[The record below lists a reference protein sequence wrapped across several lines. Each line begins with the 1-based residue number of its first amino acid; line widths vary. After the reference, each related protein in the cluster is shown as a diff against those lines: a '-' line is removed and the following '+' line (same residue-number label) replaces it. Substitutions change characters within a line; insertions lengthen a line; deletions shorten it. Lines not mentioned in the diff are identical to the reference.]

1 MHNKQNSGIMDNPN
15 LNLPEKNNFDDQ
27 AESFSK
33 SRHYRRLQHKYREE
47 PYEEAFRPLY
57 IMAQGA
63 SFFANTLAIV
73 TGFAFVFGFLYAMV
87 AQLPYPAAI
96 SSFISLVF
104 LVGLEIIQR
113 FLGSRYFRYF
123 YQYGYK
129 GPYAGRLHGL
139 LIGMIVA
146 GAIST
151 YISYS
156 GGFTFTEYASTK
168 PTKATAPQKDLTA
181 IDADF
186 DPLINAAAQE
196 ADTYRRSKLW
206 KGKLSDKDASK
217 YNALLAEKNQLVQQK
232 LAAKSQANSWNET
245 QLLRADSTFTADL
258 GSWEQDISRKG
269 TNLGHFTIF
278 FILLLHLCMWYME
291 YFDYRTA
298 IQYARSQQQ
307 SAPVSKPHS
316 SPTPPPAAADPRLD
330 RLEALVLQALQAGQM
345 AAPPPA
351 APVMSATPAPP
362 NPEPSSNGVQVQNHS
377 RSVIQGFRTSESS
390 GAQPPESPSSPTLPL
405 ESVGKGIGEVLEHV
419 ITLDPAWLDI
429 FTILHHD
436 HNSAEPKRYSIRE
449 VENFISTYEA
459 RLKEA
464 HDQGKKAAVIRN
476 REHRLTYWKQ
486 RKEELLLKI
495 LAHEQA

>member
-1 MHNKQNSGIMDNPN
+1 MDNPN
-15 LNLPEKNNFDDQ
+15 LNLPEKNNYDDQ

-63 SFFANTLAIV
+63 SFFANALAIV

-168 PTKATAPQKDLTA
+168 PSKATAPQKDLTA

-217 YNALLAEKNQLVQQK
+217 YNALLAQKNQLVQQK

-258 GSWEQDISRKG
+258 GAWEQDISRKG

-278 FILLLHLCMWYME
+278 FILLLHLCMWYLE

-307 SAPVSKPHS
+307 STPVSKLHS
-316 SPTPPPAAADPRLD
+316 SPTPPAVPTTDPRLD
-330 RLEALVLQALQAGQM
+330 RLESLLLQALQSN
-345 AAPPPA
+345 PKPPA
-351 APVMSATPAPP
+351 PDP
-362 NPEPSSNGVQVQNHS
+362 NPGILSTQEPSSNGVHPQGLS
-377 RSVIQGFRTSESS
+377 RTVIQGFRQSE
-390 GAQPPESPSSPTLPL
+390 PLPSPTPAP
-405 ESVGKGIGEVLEHV
+405 EVAVHDTQPVLEHV
-419 ITLDPAWLDI
+419 STNHLELLDI

-436 HNSAEPKRYSIRE
+436 RNSAEPKRYSLRE

-464 HDQGKKAAVIRN
+464 LEQGKKDAVIRN
-476 REHRLTYWKQ
+476 RTQRLEYWRG
-486 RKEELLLKI
+486 RKAELLEKMSTHDPHI
-495 LAHEQA
+495 PVT

>member
-1 MHNKQNSGIMDNPN
+1 MDNPN
-15 LNLPEKNNFDDQ
+15 LNLPEKNNYDDQ

-57 IMAQGA
+57 LMAQGA
-63 SFFANTLAIV
+63 SFFANALAIV

-168 PTKATAPQKDLTA
+168 PSKATAPQKDLTA

-186 DPLINAAAQE
+186 DPLISAAVQE

-217 YNALLAEKNQLVQQK
+217 YNALLAQKNQLVQQK

-258 GSWEQDISRKG
+258 GAWEQDISRKG

-278 FILLLHLCMWYME
+278 FILLLHLCMWYLE

-307 SAPVSKPHS
+307 STPVSKTHS
-316 SPTPPPAAADPRLD
+316 SPTPPSVPATDPRLD
-330 RLEALVLQALQAGQM
+330 RLESLLLQALQSNPKIQ
-345 AAPPPA
+345 PPD
-351 APVMSATPAPP
+351 P
-362 NPEPSSNGVQVQNHS
+362 NPGILPTPEPSSNGVHPQGLS
-377 RSVIQGFRTSESS
+377 RTVIQGFRQLE
-390 GAQPPESPSSPTLPL
+390 PLPSPTPAP
-405 ESVGKGIGEVLEHV
+405 EVEVYDTQPVLEHV
-419 ITLDPAWLDI
+419 STNNLELLDI

-436 HNSAEPKRYSIRE
+436 RNSAEPKRYSLRE

-464 HDQGKKAAVIRN
+464 LEQGKKDAVIRN
-476 REHRLTYWKQ
+476 RTQRLEYWRG
-486 RKEELLLKI
+486 RKAELLEKMSTHDPHI
-495 LAHEQA
+495 PVT

>member
-63 SFFANTLAIV
+63 SFFANALAIV
-73 TGFAFVFGFLYAMV
+73 TGFAFVFGFLFAMV

-104 LVGLEIIQR
+104 LLGLEIIQR

-232 LAAKSQANSWNET
+232 LAAKSQASSWNET

-298 IQYARSQQQ
+298 IQYAQAEGKAKATQQQ
-307 SAPVSKPHS
+307 SATAHS
-316 SPTPPPAAADPRLD
+316 SPTPPSVPATDPRFD
-330 RLEALVLQALQAGQM
+330 RLESLLLQALQSNPKIQ
-345 AAPPPA
+345 PPDLKPGIS
-351 APVMSATPAPP
+351 PT
-362 NPEPSSNGVQVQNHS
+362 PEPSSNGVHPHGLS
-377 RSVIQGFRTSESS
+377 RTVIQGFR
-390 GAQPPESPSSPTLPL
+390 QPESPLSPTPSLDVVVQDTCP
-405 ESVGKGIGEVLEHV
+405 VLEHV
-419 ITLDPAWLDI
+419 STNNLELLDI

-436 HNSAEPKRYSIRE
+436 RNSAEPKRYSLRE

-464 HDQGKKAAVIRN
+464 HEQGKKAAVIRN
-476 REHRLTYWKQ
+476 RAQRLDYWKG
-486 RKEELLLKI
+486 RKAELLEKMKGYEECPLG
-495 LAHEQA
+495 

>member
-1 MHNKQNSGIMDNPN
+1 
-15 LNLPEKNNFDDQ
+15 
-27 AESFSK
+27 
-33 SRHYRRLQHKYREE
+33 
-47 PYEEAFRPLY
+47 
-57 IMAQGA
+57 
-63 SFFANTLAIV
+63 
-73 TGFAFVFGFLYAMV
+73 
-87 AQLPYPAAI
+87 
-96 SSFISLVF
+96 
-104 LVGLEIIQR
+104 
-113 FLGSRYFRYF
+113 
-123 YQYGYK
+123 
-129 GPYAGRLHGL
+129 
-139 LIGMIVA
+139 MIVA

-168 PTKATAPQKDLTA
+168 PTKATALQKDLTA

-186 DPLINAAAQE
+186 DPLISAAAQE

-217 YNALLAEKNQLVQQK
+217 YNALLAQKNQLVQQK

-278 FILLLHLCMWYME
+278 FILLLHLCMWYLE

-307 SAPVSKPHS
+307 STPVSKTHS
-316 SPTPPPAAADPRLD
+316 SPTPPSVPTTDPRFD
-330 RLEALVLQALQAGQM
+330 RLESLLLQALQSN
-345 AAPPPA
+345 PKI
-351 APVMSATPAPP
+351 PAPDP
-362 NPEPSSNGVQVQNHS
+362 NPGITPTPEPSSNGVHPQGLS
-377 RSVIQGFRTSESS
+377 RTVIQGFR
-390 GAQPPESPSSPTLPL
+390 QPEPRHSPTPAPD
-405 ESVGKGIGEVLEHV
+405 VAVYDTQPVLEHV
-419 ITLDPAWLDI
+419 STTSLELLDI

-436 HNSAEPKRYSIRE
+436 RNSAEPKRYSLRE

-464 HDQGKKAAVIRN
+464 LDQGKKDAVIRN
-476 REHRLTYWKQ
+476 REQRLNYWKG
-486 RKEELLLKI
+486 RKGELLEKMKGGQKNGALVWSQSTAGY
-495 LAHEQA
+495 LECHL

>member
-1 MHNKQNSGIMDNPN
+1 MDNPN
-15 LNLPEKNNFDDQ
+15 LNLPEKNNYDDQ

-57 IMAQGA
+57 LMAQGA
-63 SFFANTLAIV
+63 SFFANALAIV

-168 PTKATAPQKDLTA
+168 PSKATAPQKDLTA

-186 DPLINAAAQE
+186 DPLISAAAQE

-206 KGKLSDKDASK
+206 KGKLSDKDANK

-258 GSWEQDISRKG
+258 GAWEQDISRKG

-278 FILLLHLCMWYME
+278 FILLLHLCMWYLE

-307 SAPVSKPHS
+307 STPVSKLHS
-316 SPTPPPAAADPRLD
+316 SPTPPAVPTTDPRLD
-330 RLEALVLQALQAGQM
+330 RLESLLLQALQSN
-345 AAPPPA
+345 PK
-351 APVMSATPAPP
+351 TPAPDP
-362 NPEPSSNGVQVQNHS
+362 NPGILSTPEPSSNGVHLQGLS
-377 RSVIQGFRTSESS
+377 RTVIQGFRQSE
-390 GAQPPESPSSPTLPL
+390 PRPSPTPVP
-405 ESVGKGIGEVLEHV
+405 EVAVHDTQPVLEHV
-419 ITLDPAWLDI
+419 STNHLELLDI

-436 HNSAEPKRYSIRE
+436 RNSAEPKRYSLRE

-464 HDQGKKAAVIRN
+464 LEQGKKDAVIRN
-476 REHRLTYWKQ
+476 RTQRLEYWRG
-486 RKEELLLKI
+486 RKAELLEKMSTHDPHI
-495 LAHEQA
+495 PVT